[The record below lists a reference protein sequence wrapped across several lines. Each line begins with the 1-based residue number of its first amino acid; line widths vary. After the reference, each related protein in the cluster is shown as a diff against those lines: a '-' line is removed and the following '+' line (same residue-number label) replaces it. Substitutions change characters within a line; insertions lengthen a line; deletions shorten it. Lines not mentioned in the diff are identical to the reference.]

1 MTSCLLEEKRLG
13 FASTY
18 ATGLEIYR
26 AGIKAV
32 LQPPEYHIHGAEEM
46 DLDSELV
53 GGWTNPSEKYESKW
67 ETSSPI
73 FGVKIPNNL
82 SNHHLGELVF

>member
-1 MTSCLLEEKRLG
+1 LTSCLLEEKRLG

-53 GGWTNPSEKYESKW
+53 GG
-67 ETSSPI
+67 
-73 FGVKIPNNL
+73 
-82 SNHHLGELVF
+82 

>member
-1 MTSCLLEEKRLG
+1 MRRSDSYSIVQVLYSNFSPPFATPRNRTLTSYLLEEKCLG
-13 FASTY
+13 FAFAY

-26 AGIKAV
+26 AGINAI

-53 GGWTNPSEKYESKW
+53 GG
-67 ETSSPI
+67 
-73 FGVKIPNNL
+73 
-82 SNHHLGELVF
+82 